1 MAAFN
6 ITTVGGT
13 ITITEGDPINI
24 PLKNVNMPLI
34 NSVSGTTQWKEDI
47 FFKVYDRTGAPP
59 YIYDE
64 VQFDLIGINFTAHDL
79 GMMLAMLFP
88 NLYNNTYANTIQTD
102 YPEFGPLFSR
112 LNGTDILAFPSY
124 EFSTNFDDSAYDN
137 GTTISLNNASGCV
150 LTHFGIGTQVLNAEC
165 ASLCNGSALIAVH
178 VTGID
183 PANPFTIEDTFYG
196 ATPSNVATT
205 YVVYTNLF
213 TTAFSNYIS
222 PKTPMIHPFQFL
234 AVWPIFARFL
244 RFFYPTLKPTCFS
257 NWLFDTFWLQRG
269 ESTYFDRTLRL
280 DTIYGA
286 FGNYLLSVFN
296 YNPLGGV
303 YAWDI
308 PVLPVFSSLTE
319 YSVTKI
325 LIDNYANTSP
335 TTPSANDP
343 ELSVLWNG
351 GFDGLSPTTSLSGN
365 IVSGEKKVFRRLII
379 AYCAALSHSTVFGN
393 AFITNTESAILA
405 KYPSLTLPQFYQ
417 SGASQLNNG
426 EYAHMWKY
434 ASQIAYGGSNVF
446 SVFVN
451 PYISWGANVTNLPHV
466 LALNKNFR
474 HGQNQL
480 FLNTVLNTQ
489 LVTTISTNLGLSD
502 MTGQDKQ
509 NVEDYVYPPI

>member
-1 MAAFN
+1 MAAFSVSV
-6 ITTVGGT
+6 VGGT
-13 ITITEGDPINI
+13 ITISEGDPINI

-34 NSVSGTTQWKEDI
+34 DNVVGTTQWKENI
-47 FFKVYDRTGAPP
+47 FFKVYDRTGASP

-64 VQFDLIGINFTAHDL
+64 VQFDLIGINFTAHDF
-79 GMMLAMLFP
+79 GMMLAMLLP
-88 NLYNNTYANTIQTD
+88 NLYNNVHANTLQTQ

-112 LNGTDILAFPSY
+112 LNGTDILTAPSY
-124 EFSTNFDDSAYDN
+124 EFSANFDDSAYDN

-150 LTHFGIGTQVLNAEC
+150 FTHFGIGTQVLNTQC
-165 ASLCNGSALIAVH
+165 SSLCNGSALIAVH

-213 TTAFSNYIS
+213 TTAFSNYID
-222 PKTPMIHPFQFL
+222 PKNPMIHPFQFL
-234 AVWPIFARFL
+234 AIWPIFARFL
-244 RFFYPTLKPTCFS
+244 KHFYPTLNPTCFT

-269 ESTYFDRTLRL
+269 QSTYFDRTLRL
-280 DTIYGA
+280 DTTYGA

-303 YAWDI
+303 NAWNI
-308 PVLPVFSSLTE
+308 PVLPVFGSTPE
-319 YSVTKI
+319 YAVTKI

-335 TTPSANDP
+335 ATPSANDP
-343 ELSVLWNG
+343 DLSVLWNG

-379 AYCAALSHSTVFGN
+379 AYCAALSHSTIFGN
-393 AFITNTESAILA
+393 AFITNTENAILA

-417 SGASQLNNG
+417 SGASQLANG

-451 PYISWGANVTNLPHV
+451 PYISWGASVTALPNVLS
-466 LALNKNFR
+466 LEKNFR
-474 HGQNQL
+474 HGQNQI

-489 LVTTISTNLGLSD
+489 LTTTINTTLGLGEMNGSE
-502 MTGQDKQ
+502 KR
-509 NVEDYVYPPI
+509 NVEDYVYTPI